1 MYDVLST
8 SFFSE
13 AFIPH
18 GHCYLWKPSL
28 VWLHLASDSLIGLA
42 YYSIPLTLSYFV
54 RRRQDLPF
62 NWIFL
67 LFAAFIVA
75 CGTTH
80 LMEVWT
86 LWHPT
91 YWLSGTIKAFTAI
104 VSLFTAVQLIPLVPK
119 ALALPSPAQLE
130 QANHELKIYQNQLE
144 DLVAARTTE
153 LVSANQQLQQEIN
166 DRKQVERDR
175 EQLLTQ
181 LQEANALL
189 DTLFNN
195 APIGIGVWDE
205 QLRYMRLNQAL
216 ADINGLPQDVHIGK
230 TVAELLPE
238 VSPSVSESFRYVI
251 ETGESLLTQEAMGE
265 TPAFPGKLRSWLVS
279 YYPIQ
284 LPNNVTWVGAICEEI
299 TERKR
304 AEVEREELLLRERA
318 AREEAEV
325 ANRTKDEFLAV
336 LSHELRSPLNPIL
349 GWAQLL
355 RTRTFDEAATARAL
369 ETIER
374 NARLQT
380 QLIEDLLDV
389 SRILR
394 GKMALNVEPVNL
406 VLPIEAALETVQLA
420 AEAKNIYVDVELD
433 YTIKPVAGDPNRLQQ
448 IVWNL
453 LSNAIKFTSEGGRVE
468 VKLKSVECSRLS
480 SSLEGSTQN
489 LNLSTQHSQSYAQI
503 QVQDTGQGIAPAF
516 LPYVFDYFRQADG
529 STTRQFGGLGLG
541 LAIVRHLVELHGG
554 SVYAESLGEGMGA
567 TFIVKLPLMTS
578 FIPPNLNSESTRYTI
593 DLHDIEVLVV
603 DDEADMRHLITTIL
617 QEYGAKT
624 VVAASAAEAIALI
637 TQSKPDILLSDIG
650 MPGEDGYM
658 FIRQVRQLPLDQ
670 GGAIPAIALTAY
682 AGEVNRQKAL
692 LAGFQLHIPK
702 PIEPMEL
709 VRAIA
714 SLVSSQL

>member
-1 MYDVLST
+1 MYDLFNL
-8 SFFSE
+8 FFSE

-28 VWLHLASDSLIGLA
+28 VWLHLLSDSFIGLA

-86 LWHPT
+86 LWHPV
-91 YWLSGTIKAFTAI
+91 YWFSGAIKVFTAI
-104 VSLFTAVQLIPLVPK
+104 VSVFTAVQLIPLVPK

-130 QANHELKIYQNQLE
+130 QANRELKLYQNQLE
-144 DLVAARTTE
+144 DLVAARTAE
-153 LVSANQQLQQEIN
+153 LVAANQQLQQEIS
-166 DRKQVERDR
+166 DRKQAELERER
-175 EQLLTQ
+175 LLAQ

-195 APIGIGVWDE
+195 APIGIGLWDE
-205 QLRYMRLNQAL
+205 RSRYVRLNQAL

-230 TVAELLPE
+230 TVAELLPT
-238 VSPSVSESFRYVI
+238 VSANVTEAFRHVLT
-251 ETGESLLTQEAMGE
+251 TGESLLNQEAMGE
-265 TPAFPGKLRSWLVS
+265 TPAMPGKQRFWLVS
-279 YYPIQ
+279 YYPIR
-284 LPNNVTWVGAICEEI
+284 LPRNITWVGAVCEEI

-304 AEVEREELLLRERA
+304 AEAEREDLLVRERA
-318 AREEAEV
+318 AREEAEA

-355 RTRTFDEAATARAL
+355 RTRKFDEVGTARAL

-394 GKMALNVEPVNL
+394 GKMVLNVEPVSL

-420 AEAKNIYVDVELD
+420 AEAKNIQIDTHLD
-433 YTIKPVAGDPNRLQQ
+433 HQIKPIAGDSNRLQQ

-453 LSNAIKFTSEGGRVE
+453 LSNAIKFTPEGGRVE
-468 VKLKSVECSRLS
+468 VKLESVE
-480 SSLEGSTQN
+480 SLDITQSDGSTQN
-489 LNLSTQHSQSYAQI
+489 STSKLQPLYNYAQI
-503 QVQDTGQGIAPAF
+503 QVSDTGQGINPAF
-516 LPYVFDYFRQADG
+516 LPRVFDYFRQADG
-529 STTRQFGGLGLG
+529 STTRKFGGLGLG

-554 SVYAESLGEGMGA
+554 TVHAASPGEGMGA
-567 TFIVKLPLMTS
+567 TFTVKLPLMTNVPQS
-578 FIPPNLNSESTRYTI
+578 TLNSEPISSTI
-593 DLHDIEVLVV
+593 DLSDVQVLVV
-603 DDEADMRHLITTIL
+603 DDEADMRDLMTTVL

-624 VVAASAAEAIALI
+624 QVATSATEAIALI

-658 FIRQVRQLPLDQ
+658 LVRKLRQMSPEQ
-670 GGAIPAIALTAY
+670 GGTIPAIALTAY
-682 AGEVNRQKAL
+682 AGEINRQKAL
-692 LAGFQLHIPK
+692 LAGFQLHVPK
-702 PIEPMEL
+702 PIEPTEL
-709 VRAIA
+709 VKAIA
-714 SLVSSQL
+714 SLVGSQP